1 VKVVGVLPKEIEFV
15 NEYSVY
21 IPTTSTA
28 AEPTRSLLAY
38 LARPAS
44 RDTLKAGGVM
54 P

>member
-1 VKVVGVLPKEIEFV
+1 MLPKEIEFV